1 MAPRNDTPPTS
12 TTNVILGV
20 TLSFGIVALV
30 LGLYFIYKA
39 YMRYLKHQQHNN
51 LQPHRRSQNRTS
63 ARTLPQDK
71 HPDSWQRKPGNDSLR
86 HRKRTTVDM
95 RETGRDYRN
104 GDATNPPKET
114 RDSSRGRRI
123 DRGQRTESIH
133 GKRVRG
139 IPPASRPQRAYRER
153 QKYVVF

>member
-1 MAPRNDTPPTS
+1 
-12 TTNVILGV
+12 
-20 TLSFGIVALV
+20 
-30 LGLYFIYKA
+30 
-39 YMRYLKHQQHNN
+39 
-51 LQPHRRSQNRTS
+51 
-63 ARTLPQDK
+63 
-71 HPDSWQRKPGNDSLR
+71 
-86 HRKRTTVDM
+86 M

-153 QKYVVF
+153 QNGRAQSVGPPPFSGGPYQAVFRSNGQDPDQGQWPTRHRNFDAFRNSYPTQLPGVAVPRGQDTFGE